1 MGRQKVF
8 GCVYIPNSNN
18 LKIWKWGVTLEQCER
33 SRWLRSHTN
42 FEFCIQTSSQRWTSS
57 RNRLAQVESF
67 NQNKNG
73 LKSSDTLSLGL
84 RKKGAPDFW
93 IFCQGNFAKCSIL
106 CELSMD
112 LHHVSQL
119 SLSGC
124 IYSVVAEMAGV
135 VESQFCLNWCI
146 NCNFVKSASI
156 FQGKIF
162 PVF

>member
-1 MGRQKVF
+1 MRVGVVVDHALYEDMTMTLGTPTANFEGRLRRNNRATKSIWVF
-8 GCVYIPNSNN
+8 GPNSNN

-93 IFCQGNFAKCSIL
+93 IFCQGNFAKCSVL

-124 IYSVVAEMAGV
+124 IYS
-135 VESQFCLNWCI
+135 L
-146 NCNFVKSASI
+146 
-156 FQGKIF
+156 
-162 PVF
+162 